1 MERKVGFEHT
11 LTKQMSLVK
20 YLTEGNP
27 KEYTIVDS
35 KYIPPNKVEVTYS
48 NIVPVI
54 VGINSNN
61 FGLPETRKTIKKIGT
76 YYDMT
81 IATKDTKNT
90 PIIPS
95 WAELTG
101 NVIPLNEYSE
111 GHEYTNKEEVI
122 LTEKFSLEKEEY
134 LVQSV
139 EAKPLQR
146 KRVK

>member
-20 YLTEGNP
+20 YLTEAYP

-35 KYIPPNKVEVTYS
+35 KYIPPNKVEITYS
-48 NIVPVI
+48 NIAPVI
-54 VGINSNN
+54 VGINPNN
-61 FGLPETRKTIKKIGT
+61 FGLPEVRKTIKKTGS
-76 YYDMT
+76 YYGMT
-81 IATKDTKNT
+81 IATKDTKNK
-90 PIIPS
+90 PVIPS
-95 WAELTG
+95 WAEFTG

-134 LVQSV
+134 QVQSV